1 MELRQLRYFIAV
13 AERLSFSKAA
23 LHLHL
28 TVPPLSRQVRQLEE
42 ELGVSLFIRDRRRV
56 MLTDAGRELLTEAR
70 LLVAQTERI
79 SNCVRLTQAGEV
91 GSLKMGIGFGLGER
105 ISPVLVEYSKK
116 FPRVEVHCRDLFSSS
131 QVDALLNGEIDV
143 GFLRPSPEG
152 SDVASEFLFEERLMV
167 HVSKANP
174 LAKRR
179 SLRVKDL
186 AAEPLLMPTRAASNG
201 LYDKTLEMY
210 RAAGLAPTVIDLT
223 SDPLPHGDVQVLM
236 LTCGKGIFIVP
247 DEVSF
252 HPPATSGIVAI
263 PLEDA
268 GARMDVHVAWRKHE
282 QSGVVLAFLSSVRR
296 VFLHD
301 EERRPLAAAASAGIS
316 TAPR

>member
-23 LHLHL
+23 LQLHL
-28 TVPPLSRQVRQLEE
+28 TVPPLSRQIRQLED
-42 ELGVSLFIRDRRRV
+42 ELGAPLFVRDRRRV
-56 MLTDAGRELLTEAR
+56 TLTDAGRQLLTEAR

-91 GSLKMGIGFGLGER
+91 GSLKMGIGLGLGER
-105 ISPVLVEYSKK
+105 ISPVLVEHSKK
-116 FPRVEVHCRDLFSSS
+116 YPGVEILCRDLFSSS
-131 QVDALLNGEIDV
+131 QVEALLKGEIDV
-143 GFLRPSPEG
+143 GFLRPSREG
-152 SDVASEFLFEERLMV
+152 TDLASEFLFEERLMV
-167 HVSKANP
+167 HISRANP

-179 SLRVKDL
+179 LLRIKDL
-186 AAEPLLMPTRAASNG
+186 AAEPLLMPTRIASNG
-201 LYDKTLEMY
+201 LYDRTLEMY
-210 RAAGLAPTVIDLT
+210 RAAGMTPAVIDIG
-223 SDPLPHGDVQVLM
+223 SDPVPHGDVQTLM

-268 GARMDVHVAWRKHE
+268 GARIDVHLAWRKHE
-282 QSGVVLAFLSSVRR
+282 QSAVIHAFLNSVRR
-296 VFLHD
+296 VFLRD
-301 EERRPLAAAASAGIS
+301 PDRRPLAAAASAAIS
-316 TAPR
+316 AAPR

>member
-42 ELGVSLFIRDRRRV
+42 ELGVSLFVRDRRRV
-56 MLTDAGRELLTEAR
+56 MLTDAGLQLLTEAR
-70 LLVAQTERI
+70 LVVAQTERI
-79 SNCVRLTQAGEV
+79 SNCVKLTQSGEV

-131 QVDALLNGEIDV
+131 QIDALLDGEIDV
-143 GFLRPSPEG
+143 GFLRPSPE
-152 SDVASEFLFEERLMV
+152 SADVASEFLFEERLMV

-174 LAKRR
+174 LAKRK

-186 AAEPLLMPTRAASNG
+186 AAEPLLMPTRAASSG

-210 RAAGLAPTVIDLT
+210 RAARLTPTVIDLP
-223 SDPLPHGDVQVLM
+223 SDPPPHGDVQVLM

-247 DEVSF
+247 DEVAF

-263 PLEDA
+263 PLEDP
-268 GARMDVHVAWRKHE
+268 GARISVHVAWRKQE
-282 QSGVVLAFLSSVRR
+282 QSAVVHAFLNSVRR
-296 VFLHD
+296 VLLCQTD
-301 EERRPLAAAASAGIS
+301 GRPLAAAASAIS
-316 TAPR
+316 AAR